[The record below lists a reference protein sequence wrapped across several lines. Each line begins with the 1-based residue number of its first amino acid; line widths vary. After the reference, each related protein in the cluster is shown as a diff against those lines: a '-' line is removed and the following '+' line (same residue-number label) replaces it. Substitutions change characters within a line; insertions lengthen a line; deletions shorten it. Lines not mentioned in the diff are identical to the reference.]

1 MFQELTYH
9 IQLKSKTWW
18 HSDHMG
24 SVGAALCWQ
33 HRKNTASTC
42 RSHGNRLEQTSTAQW
57 DRELS
62 QLEKHGVRFLGY
74 HKKVTRASDSADLAK
89 SSPAFFL

>member
-1 MFQELTYH
+1 MFEELIYH
-9 IQLKSKTWW
+9 ITKESRTWW
-18 HSDHMG
+18 QTDHLG

-42 RSHGNRLEQTSTAQW
+42 RNHGNRLEQTSTAQC

-62 QLEKHGVRFLGY
+62 QLEKHGFQMIGY
-74 HKKVTRASDSADLAK
+74 H
-89 SSPAFFL
+89 SPI